1 MKDSF
6 SRLHPLTNLLF
17 FIAATGFSMFLMHPV
32 CLVISLVCALCYAL
46 FLGGKQTALFAL
58 RFLLPVALVMV
69 LVNPLVSHRGAT
81 VLGYLPWGNPFTLE
95 SVLYGCASAAL
106 VCAVALWFSCFH
118 RVMTSDKIVFL
129 FGRIAPSLSLVLAMA
144 LRFVPRFLEQLR
156 EIRSARR
163 QVTATGRRTLLS
175 RFKGGLRVFSVLVS
189 RALENSVDTADA
201 MKSRGY
207 GLKGRTAFALF
218 RFHRQDALMCLY
230 CAALS
235 AVVILLPSFRAVTYR
250 YYPLLHGN
258 FSAAVS
264 VLFYVLYA
272 ALLTAPLL
280 YNAWEGIRW
289 TRSRSKI

>member
-32 CLVISLVCALCYAL
+32 CLVISLACALCYAL

-118 RVMTSDKIVFL
+118 RVMTSDKLVFL
-129 FGRIAPSLSLVLAMA
+129 FGRAVPSLSLLLSMA
-144 LRFVPRFLEQLR
+144 LRFVPRFLAAFR
-156 EIRSARR
+156 ETRRAQR
-163 QVTATGRRTLLS
+163 QVTVSEKKSIAA
-175 RFKGGLRVFSVLVS
+175 RFKGGLRVFSIMVS
-189 RALENSVDTADA
+189 RAMEGAVETADS

-207 GLKGRTAFALF
+207 GIKGRTAFALF
-218 RFHRQDALMCLY
+218 CFHRRDALLCGV
-230 CAALS
+230 CAAEALS
-235 AVVILLPSFRAVTYR
+235 LVLMIVFGLVRFR
-250 YYPLLHGN
+250 YYPRFYGN
-258 FSAAVS
+258 FADGFGI
-264 VLFYVLYA
+264 LFYVLYA
-272 ALLTAPLL
+272 ALMLTPLL
-280 YNAWEGIRW
+280 YDAWEGWRW
-289 TRSRSKI
+289 TRLRSKI